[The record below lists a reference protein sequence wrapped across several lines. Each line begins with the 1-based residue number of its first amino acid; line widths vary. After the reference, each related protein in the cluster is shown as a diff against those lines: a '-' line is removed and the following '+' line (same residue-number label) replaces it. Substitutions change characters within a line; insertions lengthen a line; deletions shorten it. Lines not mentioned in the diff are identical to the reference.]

1 MQQKQQTNRNQ
12 KSTKPLV
19 GGELDL
25 QSYHVIKF
33 KCIVFNKNHKAYEET
48 GKYSLVKGKK
58 CIPTETVL
66 EKDQMEDLLHKV
78 YKTILKILQEL
89 KEDIEKVKK
98 MMCEQN

>member
-33 KCIVFNKNHKAYEET
+33 KCIVFNNK
-48 GKYSLVKGKK
+48 S
-58 CIPTETVL
+58 
-66 EKDQMEDLLHKV
+66 
-78 YKTILKILQEL
+78 
-89 KEDIEKVKK
+89 
-98 MMCEQN
+98 